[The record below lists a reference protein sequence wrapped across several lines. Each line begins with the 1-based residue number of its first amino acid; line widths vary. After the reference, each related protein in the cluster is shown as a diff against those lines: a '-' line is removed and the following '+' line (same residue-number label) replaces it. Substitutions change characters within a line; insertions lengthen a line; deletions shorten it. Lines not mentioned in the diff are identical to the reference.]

1 MGRIELTLG
10 TALERET
17 IEVKVVKIDLLGV
30 IAGGYVKHFT
40 FIKLNC
46 IWVFSDL
53 MPYLYTTIEGNYFL
67 SFWIALGV
75 SV

>member
-46 IWVFSDL
+46 I
-53 MPYLYTTIEGNYFL
+53 
-67 SFWIALGV
+67 
-75 SV
+75 